1 MRAPTDKPREPQ
13 DGDPSPAELSSVDR
27 LMPLVYEEL
36 KYLAGRYLRADRAL
50 PTLQPTS
57 LVHEAYL
64 RLAGQDRAQ
73 WQDRAHFFRVAA
85 QMMRRVL
92 VDRYRAR
99 RRKKRG
105 SAPIKVTLSDS
116 ALAEPP
122 LDLDVLALDRAL
134 SELARLDPQQGTIV
148 ELRFFAGLT
157 VEETADALG
166 IGSATVKREWALAR
180 AFILLALEG
189 AGGPARDHAS

>member
-1 MRAPTDKPREPQ
+1 MRARTDTPEVE
-13 DGDPSPAELSSVDR
+13 SSSVDR
-27 LMPLVYEEL
+27 LIPLVYEEL
-36 KYLAGRYLRADRAL
+36 RHLAGRYLRADRAL
-50 PTLQPTS
+50 PTFHPTS

-73 WQDRAHFFRVAA
+73 WHDRAHFFRVAA

-99 RRKKRG
+99 RRRKRG
-105 SAPIKVTLSDS
+105 GAPIKVTLSEAVLS
-116 ALAEPP
+116 EPP

-134 SELARLDPQQGTIV
+134 SDLTRFDPQQATVV

-157 VEETADALG
+157 VEETAEALG
-166 IGSATVKREWALAR
+166 LGTATVKREWAMAR
-180 AFILLALEG
+180 AFILRALEG
-189 AGGPARDHAS
+189 EPVPESHAS

>member
-1 MRAPTDKPREPQ
+1 MSSKPEDLGIDR
-13 DGDPSPAELSSVDR
+13 PAERAIDESLPVDR

-36 KYLAGRYLRADRAL
+36 KRLAGRYLRAEGAA

-64 RLAGQDRAQ
+64 RLAKQHRAQ
-73 WQDRAHFFRVAA
+73 WNDRAHFFRVAA

-92 VDRYRAR
+92 VDHYRSR
-99 RRKKRG
+99 HRKKRG
-105 SAPIKVTLSDS
+105 GAPAKVTWVDS
-116 ALAEPP
+116 AVSAGP

-134 SELARLDPQQGTIV
+134 SSLAKLDPQQATII

-157 VEETADALG
+157 VEETAEALG
-166 IGSATVKREWALAR
+166 IGTATVKREWALAR
-180 AFILLALEG
+180 AWILLALQGEPSS
-189 AGGPARDHAS
+189 A